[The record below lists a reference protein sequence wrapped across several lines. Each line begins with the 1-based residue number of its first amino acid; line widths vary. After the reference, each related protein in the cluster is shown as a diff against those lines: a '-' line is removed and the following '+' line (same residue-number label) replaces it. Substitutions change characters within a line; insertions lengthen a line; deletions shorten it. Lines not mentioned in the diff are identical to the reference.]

1 MDAGTKASSTA
12 AVRSRHVFQFEPES
26 YIVQQAMTEAAAALM
41 PRLVHPNVLRTYGHS
56 CAALEDVGDG
66 CRCSFEVTLAQAH
79 CNGGGLQQA
88 LRKGLFCRTMVREQW
103 AVATA
108 LLRKIAQGMNFL
120 HSRGICHGS
129 LRPACIL
136 LHVRHPP
143 PLTPPCSP
151 FAVDC
156 RCRCRGGTPESGVP
170 KVHGARMTRAR
181 RLCTPARR
189 AAVHERWALGS
200 AVRNVAAVRPLRQ
213 SNALRGGGIHG

>member
-1 MDAGTKASSTA
+1 MAAGTKASSTA

-26 YIVQQAMTEAAAALM
+26 SIVQQAMTEAAAALM

-108 LLRKIAQGMNFL
+108 LLRNIAQGMNFL
-120 HSRGICHGS
+120 HTRGICHGS

-136 LHVRHPP
+136 LHVRRLSPHPVLRSM
-143 PLTPPCSP
+143 LTVTVG
-151 FAVDC
+151 A
-156 RCRCRGGTPESGVP
+156 GGGLRSLVP
-170 KVHGARMTRAR
+170 RVHGASLMRGRRLSTRA
-181 RLCTPARR
+181 LCGH
-189 AAVHERWALGS
+189 V
-200 AVRNVAAVRPLRQ
+200 
-213 SNALRGGGIHG
+213 